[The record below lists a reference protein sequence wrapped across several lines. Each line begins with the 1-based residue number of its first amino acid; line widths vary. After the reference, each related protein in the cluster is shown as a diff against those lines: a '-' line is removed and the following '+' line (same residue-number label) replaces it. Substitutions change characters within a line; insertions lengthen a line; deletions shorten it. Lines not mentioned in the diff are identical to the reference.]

1 MRELLPAIDSW
12 REAGQRV
19 ALATVVKVYGSAPRG
34 LGSKMVIS
42 SGGAMQGSVSGG
54 CVEGN
59 VFEEGQSALKD
70 NRAKLLPYG
79 ISDELMAET
88 VGLACGGN
96 IEVFVEPL
104 GWPQDPSL
112 TDTFLAAVRQG
123 QMVSL
128 AIRLDGPA
136 AGAKLLV
143 WPDGR
148 RQGSLGAA
156 ELDGQAAL
164 RAESAMRNQQAGRH
178 LFEVDDQTCDVFVD
192 VFVPPPRLIVVG
204 AVHIAVPLITFANEL
219 GFRTIVVDARPVFAS
234 RKRFPHADEIIV
246 GWPADV
252 LASLSLDESS
262 CVAVLSHDPKFD
274 NPALVTALNS
284 PARYVG
290 ALGSSRTHA
299 RRVESLLRMGVSRE
313 QIDRI
318 HAPIG
323 LKLRAQGPQE
333 VAVSIIAQIVAQK
346 RGATV

>member
-1 MRELLPAIDSW
+1 MRELLPVIDTW
-12 REAGQRV
+12 QQAGHQV
-19 ALATVVKVYGSAPRG
+19 ALATVVKVYGSAPRA
-34 LGSKMVIS
+34 LGSKMIIS
-42 SGGAMQGSVSGG
+42 SGSEMRGSVSGG

-59 VFEEGQSALKD
+59 VFEEGQSVIKR
-70 NRAKLLPYG
+70 NRPKLLPYG

-88 VGLACGGN
+88 VGLACGGT

-104 GWPQDPSL
+104 AWLQNPA
-112 TDTFLAAVRQG
+112 LADVFFAGVRQG
-123 QMVSL
+123 KMMAL
-128 AIRLDGPA
+128 ATLLDGPY
-136 AGAKLLV
+136 AGAKLLL

-148 RQGSLGAA
+148 HDGSLGGAA
-156 ELDGQAAL
+156 LDGQVAA
-164 RAESAMRNQQAGRH
+164 RAAVAIRNQQAGRH
-178 LFEVDDQTCDVFVD
+178 IFQIENQTYDVFVD
-192 VFVPPPRLIVVG
+192 VYFPPPRLIMVG
-204 AVHIAVPLITFANEL
+204 AVHIASSLTTFANEL

-234 RKRFPHADEIIV
+234 HERFPHADEIIV
-246 GWPADV
+246 GWPADA
-252 LASLSLDESS
+252 LIALSLDEGSY
-262 CVAVLSHDPKFD
+262 VVVLSHDEKFD

-299 RRVESLLRMGVSRE
+299 RRVESLLRMGLSRE

-333 VAVSIIAQIVAQK
+333 VAVSIIAEIVAKK